1 MRFNRLIQ
9 VLVVALVVTACGD
22 DSGGLPLESTTTVI
36 ATTTTAG
43 TTTTAAPTTTAEP
56 TTTTAAPT
64 TTTVPALPPIEFRP
78 DGIGFADFGD
88 DAAAV
93 IGNAIGLFG
102 EPSSDS
108 GWLAGGFGDYGVCPG
123 DFFRQVY
130 FLGDSLMLM
139 FSDVDYF
146 APGGVD
152 NFIHYS
158 YSGATPI
165 TAGPPVSI
173 DVGTTVSQA
182 TAIWP
187 GATVEGGD
195 PLYGDVFYFDPGPG
209 FEYLFATLTGTGASD
224 TIEYVSGGVGCG
236 E

>member
-1 MRFNRLIQ
+1 MRTARLTS
-9 VLVVALVVTACGD
+9 LLALVLIAAACGD
-22 DSGGLPLESTTTVI
+22 DGATPFGSTTTSVD
-36 ATTTTAG
+36 TTTI
-43 TTTTAAPTTTAEP
+43 APTTTAATTTTLAP
-56 TTTTAAPT
+56 TTTAPT
-64 TTTVPALPPIEFRP
+64 TTTTTLPELPPIEFRP

-102 EPSSDS
+102 EPSTDS
-108 GWLAGGFGDYGVCPG
+108 GWLPGGFSDFGVCPG
-123 DFFRQVY
+123 DFFRQVF
-130 FLGDSLMLM
+130 FLDDDLMLM

-152 NFIHYS
+152 NFIHYA
-158 YSGATPI
+158 YSGSTPI
-165 TAGPPVSI
+165 TDGPPVSI
-173 DVGTTVSQA
+173 DVGTTVAQA

-195 PLYGDVFYFDPGPG
+195 PLFGDVFYFDPEPG
-209 FEYLFATLTGTGASD
+209 FDYLFAILTGTSATD
-224 TIEYVSGGVGCG
+224 TMTYVAGGVGCG

>member
-1 MRFNRLIQ
+1 MRPTRLGLAIALM
-9 VLVVALVVTACGD
+9 LVAAACGD
-22 DSGGLPLESTTTVI
+22 DSGGTLPL
-36 ATTTTAG
+36 ATTTTAVV
-43 TTTTAAPTTTAEP
+43 TTLPATTSTAPTTTVAA

-64 TTTVPALPPIEFRP
+64 TTTLPALPPIAFLP

-88 DAAAV
+88 DPGSV
-93 IGNAIGLFG
+93 VGNATGLFG
-102 EPSSDS
+102 EPSGDT

-123 DFFRQVY
+123 TFFRQVT
-130 FLGDSLMLM
+130 FLDGKLMLM

-146 APGGVD
+146 VPGGVD
-152 NFIHYS
+152 NFIHYV

-165 TAGPPVSI
+165 TAGPPDSI
-173 DVGTTVSQA
+173 DIGTTVAQA

-195 PLYGDVFYFDPGPG
+195 PLFGDVFYFDPGPG
-209 FEYLFATLTGTGASD
+209 YEYLFALLTGTGPGD
-224 TIEYVSGGVGCG
+224 TIESVAGGVGCG

>member
-1 MRFNRLIQ
+1 MRRAALPLALMLI
-9 VLVVALVVTACGD
+9 VAACGD
-22 DSGGLPLESTTTVI
+22 DSATTTSTEATTTTAATTTTVADTTTTVAETTTTA

-43 TTTTAAPTTTAEP
+43 
-56 TTTTAAPT
+56 
-64 TTTVPALPPIEFRP
+64 LPPIEFRP

-102 EPSSDS
+102 EPSTDS
-108 GWLAGGFGDYGVCPG
+108 GWLAGGFSDYGVCPG
-123 DFFRQVY
+123 DFFRQVF

-146 APGGVD
+146 VPGGVD
-152 NFIHYS
+152 NFVHYS
-158 YSGATPI
+158 YSGPGTL

-173 DVGTTVSQA
+173 DIGTTVSQA
-182 TAIWP
+182 TSIWP

-195 PLYGDVFYFDPGPG
+195 PLYGDVFYFDPEPG
-209 FEYLFATLTGTGASD
+209 YDYLFATLTGTSATD
-224 TIEYVSGGVGCG
+224 TIEYVAGGVGCG

>member
-1 MRFNRLIQ
+1 
-9 VLVVALVVTACGD
+9 VA
-22 DSGGLPLESTTTVI
+22 PTTTVAETTTTA
-36 ATTTTAG
+36 ATTTTAPG
-43 TTTTAAPTTTAEP
+43 
-56 TTTTAAPT
+56 
-64 TTTVPALPPIEFRP
+64 LPPIAFLP
-78 DGIGFADFGD
+78 GGIGFADFGD

-102 EPSSDS
+102 EPSGDT
-108 GWLAGGFGDYGVCPG
+108 GWLAGGFGDHGVCPG
-123 DFFRQVY
+123 DFFRQVT
-130 FLGDSLMLM
+130 FLDDDLMLM

-146 APGGVD
+146 VSGGVD
-152 NFIHYS
+152 NFIHYA
-158 YSGATPI
+158 YSGATPV
-165 TAGPPVSI
+165 TAGPPASI
-173 DVGTTVSQA
+173 DVGTTVAQA

-209 FEYLFATLTGTGASD
+209 YEYLFAMLTGTGPGD